1 MIFQLIIR
9 GTAIEKVVERM
20 LLSVIS
26 NGNVKMNGT
35 IVPYRY
41 YLVNMLH
48 SNQQKA
54 LLILLPLTNDYLF
67 R

>member
-1 MIFQLIIR
+1 MIYQLIIR
-9 GTAIEKVVERM
+9 GTPIEKVVERM

-41 YLVNMLH
+41 YLVNIVT
-48 SNQQKA
+48 NVTQQSAKS
-54 LLILLPLTNDYLF
+54 IVDITSPY
-67 R
+67 

>member
-1 MIFQLIIR
+1 MIYQLIIR

-35 IVPYRY
+35 IVPYMY
-41 YLVNMLH
+41 YLVNIVT
-48 SNQQKA
+48 NVTQQSAKS
-54 LLILLPLTNDYLF
+54 IVDITSPY
-67 R
+67 

>member
-1 MIFQLIIR
+1 MIYQLIIR

-35 IVPYRY
+35 IIPYR
-41 YLVNMLH
+41 
-48 SNQQKA
+48 
-54 LLILLPLTNDYLF
+54 
-67 R
+67 

>member
-1 MIFQLIIR
+1 MIYQLIIR

-35 IVPYRY
+35 IVPCRY
-41 YLVNMLH
+41 YLVNIVT
-48 SNQQKA
+48 NVTQQSAKS
-54 LLILLPLTNDYLF
+54 IVDITSPY
-67 R
+67 